1 MATSSLV
8 IVIAFILPL
17 AETNDAAPSRDPVP
31 RLGATTSQFLSALG
45 ARRLDGLLEEYCRQQ
60 MVPADDTPVSPALAV
75 ELAYSL
81 SRRAAETAAAPAR
94 EQLWKAAD
102 DVLSKAINDTTDIVI
117 RARLTLERGSLALA
131 EGEWLRQWDELQGQ
145 IDQAPSAVKRLEESV
160 RQLKQLLDAVEFS
173 AVGDKSKPRSLHEK
187 ESTEELSRLRIL
199 INFQLGSAELSLAK
213 SFPSSSEDRHRQLNS
228 AIGHLR
234 TVAIDPSRAELT
246 LNATLKLSEA
256 LRTQGQ
262 PEQAWPMLVTIDLK
276 TLTQADR
283 NRVLAERVEL
293 LLAENR
299 IIDAIEVVHEERRQ
313 MESVPAEWEY
323 LYLKVLLRQAA
334 QMPSDPGAVGKLQA
348 SALRQL
354 RLLDSA
360 SDPLWLRRGEVLLAQ
375 HARHLLLRESTEY
388 RQAAEILTRSGN
400 HAQAAKVYA
409 KAAEQ
414 ALAKND
420 NDNALA
426 LLEESARSLE
436 KGAEYAKARD
446 TFEAIAL
453 QWPHSATAPEALLL
467 AAINA
472 RRAYLIDHQPATYG
486 ELHHLVKEHLDK
498 YPTDETSGDI
508 HYLLGTMKKAERN
521 YADAVREFLTVPA
534 SHRLFSSSRLAASR
548 VYELWKRPLAPDAA
562 SDGTL
567 GQVIAFHE
575 SLISPLTANPPAFD
589 VNAKAELTIRLAR
602 FLLDPR
608 VDRAAD
614 AEHWLASLLLIPGVP
629 HEWVQEVRRYQ
640 ILALCR
646 QDRFNEA
653 EALALNH
660 SRSNLDEVLA
670 TLQLLNDE
678 VLTATELE
686 RKYIGQ
692 LQRILAKN
700 SAEQVK
706 QLPDSKRLDWQLAF
720 AQIELNTVN
729 DPEIY
734 RTIDQLQQLK
744 KLHPRDSRIMEL
756 LGHCYLQTQRY
767 QSASMIWRELIEGT
781 EEGSPVWFR
790 AKLNLVTSLRRAG
803 QTKQAREVLQLV
815 ELLHPELGGLPLRK
829 QFQNEHQNLVANQAD
844 SP

>member
-1 MATSSLV
+1 MLTLPTADPANAVASSDPAPRIDAT
-8 IVIAFILPL
+8 
-17 AETNDAAPSRDPVP
+17 AA
-31 RLGATTSQFLSALG
+31 QFLSALG
-45 ARRLDGLLEEYCRQQ
+45 NRRLDGLLEEYCRQQ
-60 MVPADDTPVSPALAV
+60 MAPADDIPVSPSLAV

-102 DVLSKAINDTTDIVI
+102 DVLSKATNEATDIAV

-145 IDQAPSAVKRLEESV
+145 VDQAPSAISRLEAAV
-160 RQLKQLLDAVEFS
+160 LQLNQLHDAVELTAS
-173 AVGDKSKPRSLHEK
+173 GDKSKSRSASEREAFEQLQQI
-187 ESTEELSRLRIL
+187 RLL
-199 INFQLGSAELSLAK
+199 INFQLGSAELALAR
-213 SFPSSSEDRHRQLNS
+213 SFPPASDDRKRNLTS
-228 AIGHLR
+228 AAGHLR
-234 TVAIDPSRAELT
+234 TVAIDPSRGPIALS
-246 LNATLKLSEA
+246 ATLKLSEA
-256 LRTQGQ
+256 MRLGGS

-276 TLTQADR
+276 SLKPADR
-283 NRVLAERVEL
+283 DRVLAERVEL
-293 LLAENR
+293 LIAENR

-313 MESVPAEWEY
+313 KESVPAEWEY
-323 LYLKVLLRQAA
+323 LYLKVLLKQAA

-354 RLLDSA
+354 RLLDAA

-400 HAQAAKVYA
+400 FTQAAKVYA

-420 NDNALA
+420 QDNALA

-446 TFEAIAL
+446 AFKAIAH
-453 QWPHSATAPEALLL
+453 QWPDGATAPEALLL

-472 RRAYLIDHQPATYG
+472 RRAYLIDHQPATYS
-486 ELHHLVKEHLDK
+486 ELHQLVKEHIER
-498 YPTDETSGDI
+498 YPNHETAGDI
-508 HYLLGTMKKAERN
+508 HYLFGTMKKAERN
-521 YADAVREFLTVPA
+521 YADAVREFLNVPA

-548 VYELWKRPLAPDAA
+548 IYELWKRPLAPDAP

-575 SLISPLTANPPAFD
+575 SLISPLTPNPPTFD
-589 VNAKAELTIRLAR
+589 VAAKAELTIRLAR
-602 FLLDPR
+602 FLLDQR

-614 AEHWLASLLLIPGVP
+614 AERWLASMLLIPGVP
-629 HEWVQEVRRYQ
+629 HEWIQEVRRFQ

-653 EALALNH
+653 ESLARNH
-660 SRSNLDEVLA
+660 SRSSLDEVLA

-678 VLTATELE
+678 ASSASELE
-686 RKYIGQ
+686 RKFIGQ
-692 LQRILAKN
+692 LQTQLAKD
-700 SAEQVK
+700 SLDQVK
-706 QLPDSKRLDWQLAF
+706 QLPDSKRLDWQLAL
-720 AQIELNTVN
+720 AQIDLNAVN
-729 DPEIY
+729 EREIY
-734 RTIDQLQQLK
+734 RTIDLLQQLK
-744 KLHPRDSRIMEL
+744 RMHPRDSRIMEL
-756 LGHCYLQTQRY
+756 LGTCYLQTQRY
-767 QSASMIWRELIEGT
+767 QSASMIWRELIAGS
-781 EEGSPVWFR
+781 EEGSPIWFR

-803 QTKQAREVLQLV
+803 QMKQAREILQLV
-815 ELLHPELGGLPLRK
+815 EVLHPELGGLPLRK
-829 QFQNEHQNLVANQAD
+829 QFRSEHQLLANNQAD
-844 SP
+844 